1 MKHYLL
7 TPEGLKQIADAD
19 LLRWRA
25 QGSFMNAEG
34 PTTIPSRMTPGDVEA
49 LGGLLGKAEN
59 FVYWMAPDFRVIF
72 ATKDGAI
79 DNGGKWWKIRFE
91 WRGVDKNGK
100 AGVSA
105 ARFERKITAE
115 EVLPAIESTITN
127 MVKAFA
133 QQPGADPT
141 LLAAAKAAEAQAA
154 ASTAPTPSRE
164 PS

>member
-7 TPEGLKQIADAD
+7 TPEGLKKIQDAD

-34 PTTIPSRMTPGDVEA
+34 PTTIPTRLTPGDAEA
-49 LGGLLGKAEN
+49 LKSLMGKADN
-59 FVYWMAPDFRVIF
+59 FAYWMAPDFRVVF
-72 ATKDGAI
+72 TTKDGAI

-100 AGVSA
+100 AGVSG
-105 ARFERKITAE
+105 ARFERKVTPEQA
-115 EVLPAIESTITN
+115 LPAIEATIAS
-127 MVKAFA
+127 MVKAFS
-133 QQPGADPT
+133 QQPGADSA

-154 ASTAPTPSRE
+154 AAPARE